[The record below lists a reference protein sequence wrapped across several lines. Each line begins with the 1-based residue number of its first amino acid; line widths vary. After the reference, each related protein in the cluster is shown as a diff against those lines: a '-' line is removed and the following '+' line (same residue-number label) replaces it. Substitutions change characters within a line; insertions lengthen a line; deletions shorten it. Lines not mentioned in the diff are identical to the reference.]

1 MKQSYHGKKTMSH
14 HAVITGTGRSG
25 TTFLVELLTQL
36 GLETGFDP
44 AGLEKHETARAGLEI
59 NLLDA
64 ISPPYIVKDPAFGLY
79 LSKVFERNDLILDHV
94 FITVRD
100 INAAAQSRRYI
111 EEISNKKKYKAGGV
125 PGGLTGTED
134 GDNQEEILKNRIFQL
149 ILGLSETDCEVTIIK
164 YPLMIQNA
172 AYLYDKLT
180 PILGGISFKKFNQ
193 VFSSVAQPSL
203 VSKFNENDTAG
214 DYIKYKSTSAKKFN
228 SSPATIF
235 VQLFIDY
242 GKGFSEKD
250 SITAEIDKDV
260 GIATFDLPSDKLVK
274 RLRFDPAN
282 EACSVDL
289 LSVKATAE
297 GGKVYEPE
305 LIETNGYLQDGSYYF
320 PTVDGQWHFAVKSKI
335 RKIEFQIGYKV
346 VGPSAKVL
354 STSIIEKQLKLE
366 IYKLKKELALHQ
378 EPTQTSQKQKISIIQ
393 KIKNRRPKK

>member
-1 MKQSYHGKKTMSH
+1 
-14 HAVITGTGRSG
+14 
-25 TTFLVELLTQL
+25 
-36 GLETGFDP
+36 
-44 AGLEKHETARAGLEI
+44 
-59 NLLDA
+59 
-64 ISPPYIVKDPAFGLY
+64 
-79 LSKVFERNDLILDHV
+79 
-94 FITVRD
+94 
-100 INAAAQSRRYI
+100 
-111 EEISNKKKYKAGGV
+111 
-125 PGGLTGTED
+125 
-134 GDNQEEILKNRIFQL
+134 
-149 ILGLSETDCEVTIIK
+149 
-164 YPLMIQNA
+164 MIQNA
-172 AYLYDKLT
+172 AYLYDKMT
-180 PILGGISFKKFNQ
+180 PILGGISLQKFNQ

-203 VSKFNENDTAG
+203 LVNLTKMTLPATISSINLPLR
-214 DYIKYKSTSAKKFN
+214 KKLN

-274 RLRFDPAN
+274 RFCSIQPMKPARLICLVLRPRR
-282 EACSVDL
+282 
-289 LSVKATAE
+289 K

-393 KIKNRRPKK
+393 KIKK

>member
-1 MKQSYHGKKTMSH
+1 M
-14 HAVITGTGRSG
+14 
-25 TTFLVELLTQL
+25 
-36 GLETGFDP
+36 
-44 AGLEKHETARAGLEI
+44 
-59 NLLDA
+59 
-64 ISPPYIVKDPAFGLY
+64 
-79 LSKVFERNDLILDHV
+79 
-94 FITVRD
+94 
-100 INAAAQSRRYI
+100 
-111 EEISNKKKYKAGGV
+111 
-125 PGGLTGTED
+125 
-134 GDNQEEILKNRIFQL
+134 
-149 ILGLSETDCEVTIIK
+149 
-164 YPLMIQNA
+164 
-172 AYLYDKLT
+172 
-180 PILGGISFKKFNQ
+180 
-193 VFSSVAQPSL
+193 
-203 VSKFNENDTAG
+203 
-214 DYIKYKSTSAKKFN
+214 N

-354 STSIIEKQLKLE
+354 STSIIEKQLSLRF
-366 IYKLKKELALHQ
+366 I
-378 EPTQTSQKQKISIIQ
+378 T
-393 KIKNRRPKK
+393 